1 MKPNQIL
8 RVSFSSAIRNPTL
21 ADQFLYY
28 NVGRAVL
35 LGNTKGYDSLVTV
48 PSLLDY
54 FINQTPLEY
63 FNLDPVKPEKVR
75 TVELGYRGTI
85 GKNLFVDLVGYYS
98 SYTDFIGYQVGADV
112 TVIPSASL
120 IYINNIYRIAA
131 NASESVSTYGTSIG
145 LSYFLGKFLTI
156 NGNYSFNRLEK
167 SSSDPLI
174 PAYNTP
180 ENKYNIGI
188 SGRDIEAEV
197 LGLRLRNYGFS
208 INYKWV
214 EGFRFEGS
222 PQFTGYVPQYDFV
235 DAQISKR
242 VPKIHA
248 TFKVGASNVLNQRR
262 FTVYGGPET
271 GRLAYASI
279 LVELQKN

>member
-1 MKPNQIL
+1 M
-8 RVSFSSAIRNPTL
+8 
-21 ADQFLYY
+21 
-28 NVGRAVL
+28 
-35 LGNTKGYDSLVTV
+35 
-48 PSLLDY
+48 
-54 FINQTPLEY
+54 EY

-222 PQFTGYVPQYDFV
+222 PSSPAMCRNMILSMPRSPSGCRKFTRPSRW
-235 DAQISKR
+235 AR
-242 VPKIHA
+242 PMC
-248 TFKVGASNVLNQRR
+248 
-262 FTVYGGPET
+262 
-271 GRLAYASI
+271 
-279 LVELQKN
+279 